1 MGNYYAFVAGLPEL
15 SLDDAKLVWTQ
26 ARFKEELQEALSA
39 DDLKLIK
46 LYFTQFDNR
55 NLLAYLKNKD
65 SKIDERG
72 NLSAQDLE
80 EVVQLMKEFEHP
92 ADKRIPSYFPIFF
105 GAHNQEKSDDNPVEA
120 QDYLSTLYY
129 DYAMKTR
136 NKFASR
142 WFEFNLNVNNIL
154 AAFTCRSYGM
164 DVASSIVGD
173 NEVATALRS
182 SNARDFGL
190 ANVIDEFEQLRKIAE
205 EPDLLEKEKKIDHLR
220 WHWLEENTFFNYF
233 SIEKIFAYLIKIE
246 IQERWAKLSPETGE
260 IQFRNIIGRLKSEVS
275 VIDKYRNNK

>member
-1 MGNYYAFVAGLPEL
+1 MGNYYAFVAGLPDL
-15 SLDDAKLVWTQ
+15 SIDDAKLVWTQ
-26 ARFKEELQEALSA
+26 ARFKEELQDALSS

-46 LYFTQFDNR
+46 LYFMQFDNK

-65 SKIDERG
+65 SKLDEKG

-80 EVVQLMKEFEHP
+80 EVVQLMKEFERP
-92 ADKRIPSYFPIFF
+92 VDKRIPSYFPTFF
-105 GAHNQEKSDDNPVEA
+105 AAYNQEKSEDNPVVM
-120 QDYLSTLYY
+120 QDYLSSLYY

-142 WFEFNLNVNNIL
+142 WFEFNLNVNNVL
-154 AAFTCRSYGM
+154 SAFTSRAYGM

-173 NEVATALRS
+173 NEVSLALRS

-190 ANVIDEFEQLRKIAE
+190 TNVLDEFEQLRKIAD
-205 EPDLLEKEKKIDHLR
+205 EPDLLEKEKKIDRLR
-220 WHWLEENTFFNYF
+220 WQWLEENTFFKYF
-233 SIEKIFAYLIKIE
+233 SVEKILAYLIKIE
-246 IQERWAKLSPETGE
+246 IQERWAKLNPETGE